1 MTGQS
6 LTADLPQAPRQ
17 GRPLKVGVLVL
28 AICLTAFCLTP
39 GQAGF
44 AQIFSSPPIRN
55 TLPGRASQNARVVAP
70 QGKQF
75 RVAQTQPSLEPL
87 DPLAEEDPLLGD
99 LGRGGPT
106 SRVSQPLRDLT
117 VGIRPSAGTY
127 PGPEEYRNI
136 RLPPN
141 SQPAGERNW
150 SERGYFWEAG
160 AAYHRPLYFE
170 DAAAERHGR
179 TYCLYAQP
187 ALSAARFYGQVAA
200 LPVCLVTRPPWT
212 CVYTYGYGPPA
223 LPGTC
228 VPPGPCGQGSVFLRT
243 IRQDC
248 GPYDLAPNTVVGEVS
263 PTNDASSPNPAS
275 ADMPAET
282 MPMESSSQVPPS
294 ALFEAPRGPLVRAA
308 RRP

>member
-1 MTGQS
+1 MTGQT
-6 LTADLPQAPRQ
+6 LTADLPQAPLR

-28 AICLTAFCLTP
+28 AICLTDFCLTP

-55 TLPGRASQNARVVAP
+55 TFPSRVNQDARVVAP
-70 QGKQF
+70 QGSPF
-75 RVAQTQPSLEPL
+75 HVAQTQPLLEPL
-87 DPLAEEDPLLGD
+87 DPRAEEDPLLGD

-106 SRVSQPLRDLT
+106 SRVSQPLRELT

-127 PGPEEYRNI
+127 PGPGEYRDI
-136 RLPPN
+136 RLPPD

-150 SERGYFWEAG
+150 SEQGYFWEAG

-170 DAAAERHGR
+170 DAAVERHGR

-187 ALSAARFYGQVAA
+187 AFSAARFYAQVAA
-200 LPVCLVTRPPWT
+200 LPVCLVTRPPWS

-223 LPGTC
+223 SPSTC
-228 VPPGPCGQGSVFLRT
+228 VPPGPCGQGTVFLRT
-243 IRQDC
+243 IRQD
-248 GPYDLAPNTVVGEVS
+248 GSPYDITSSQVAGEVS
-263 PTNDASSPNPAS
+263 PANDAPSPAPAGTE
-275 ADMPAET
+275 MPAET
-282 MPMESSSQVPPS
+282 MPMVSPPQVPPS
-294 ALFEAPRGPLVRAA
+294 ALFEAPRGPQVRAA